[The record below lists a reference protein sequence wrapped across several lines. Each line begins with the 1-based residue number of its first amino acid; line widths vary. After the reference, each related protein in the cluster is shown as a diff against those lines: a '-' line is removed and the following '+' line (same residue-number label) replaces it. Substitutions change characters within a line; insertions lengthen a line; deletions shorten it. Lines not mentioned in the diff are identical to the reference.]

1 MHHQFANQELAR
13 LSYAEAIRNSGRNH
27 DVVDAVAEVPVNRT
41 NSLLDRVRQA
51 VGNAFA
57 RVPELRPTS

>member
-13 LSYAEAIRNSGRNH
+13 LSYAEAIRNSRRHH
-27 DVVDAVAEVPVNRT
+27 DVVDEVEVPVSRT
-41 NSLLDRVRQA
+41 NSLLDRVRRA

>member
-13 LSYAEAIRNSGRNH
+13 LSYAEAIRNSGRH
-27 DVVDAVAEVPVNRT
+27 TVVDEVEAPVSRT
-41 NSLLDRVRQA
+41 NSLVDRVRQA

>member
-13 LSYAEAIRNSGRNH
+13 LSYAEAIRNSGRHH
-27 DVVDAVAEVPVNRT
+27 DVVDEVEVPVSRT

-51 VGNAFA
+51 VGNTFA
-57 RVPELRPTS
+57 RVPDPRPTS